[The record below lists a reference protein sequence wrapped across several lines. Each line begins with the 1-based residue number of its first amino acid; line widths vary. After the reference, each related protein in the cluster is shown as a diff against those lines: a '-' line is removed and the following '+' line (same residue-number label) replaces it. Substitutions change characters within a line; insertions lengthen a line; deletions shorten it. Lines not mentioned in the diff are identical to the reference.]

1 MFRNYSPQWIRGRAR
16 PFKGSMMKNILLAL
30 FVLALDFILA
40 PIASAQT
47 QNIYIAATAQG
58 AATGA
63 DCADALAY
71 TFFNST
77 GNWAGSFT
85 AGKISP
91 GTTAV
96 ICGTITAPTGASGF
110 LTFQGSG
117 TSGHP
122 ITLQF
127 ASGAVLTAAY
137 WGTNGAIYS
146 NGNNYITVDGNS
158 LGGTV
163 AASANGTG
171 LANQYDT
178 TKGVYLINCS
188 NCAVRNLNVTNLY
201 VHTCTWV
208 TSGSNPLVNCTDEAG
223 FDSYGI
229 WINGGSNS
237 TITGNLVHDVHWGL
251 TFSFASST
259 TSANDQMTYNTTF
272 NVDHGIFTAD
282 NNSNATVT
290 GFVADHNT
298 SYGGQNWDDNADQN
312 HHDGIHISINSTGS
326 TMPTPQ
332 ISNNYIYSGA
342 SFQGVHANTFIYVAG
357 GCAGCTNGS
366 GITGANVF
374 NNVMVN
380 TFTGT
385 IGSIT
390 CQPIFGTA
398 ALAMYG
404 LNGLAANNTFLGA
417 TTSACG
423 QGNSC
428 IQYLGTGTIQ
438 KNNICQVFSL
448 FTFNDGGSTM
458 SLSNY
463 NDVYGASFDPFHAG
477 STYYT
482 LANWQLCTSG
492 CQTSSGA
499 PDLNSTT
506 ANPLLNTSSVPPY
519 QLTNSGSAAWQKGTN
534 LTSLGIAALDMDAN
548 GVARPAS
555 GNWDMG
561 AYESSASGAV
571 TLTPTFYNFA
581 TTVVGQASSD
591 SPSVFTLANSS
602 GSTITSV
609 SISFTG
615 VNAGDFAQ
623 TTSCGSSL
631 ANGSNC
637 AINVTFTPAAVGSRS
652 ATLSVSDSGAG
663 SPQTSSLSGI
673 AVPSVTNPS
682 PANPV
687 TFGVVVTDPS
697 IPPPVKNEKHA
708 QNLSPYNFDHV
719 ALVGFLR
726 QDRPGNPAGA
736 SASQ

>member
-1 MFRNYSPQWIRGRAR
+1 
-16 PFKGSMMKNILLAL
+16 MMKNISLAL
-30 FVLALDFILA
+30 PVLALGFILA

-47 QNIYIAATAQG
+47 QSIYIAATAQG
-58 AATGA
+58 AGTGA
-63 DCADALAY
+63 DCADALPY
-71 TFFNST
+71 TFFNSSS
-77 GNWAGSFT
+77 NWAGSFT
-85 AGKISP
+85 TGKISP
-91 GTTAV
+91 GTTV
-96 ICGTITAPTGASGF
+96 PICGTITASAGASGF
-110 LTFQGSG
+110 LAFQGSG

-127 ASGAVLTAAY
+127 TAGAVLTAPY

-146 NGNNYITVDGNS
+146 NGNNYITVDGNN

-163 AASANGTG
+163 TASANGT
-171 LANQYDT
+171 
-178 TKGVYLINCS
+178 
-188 NCAVRNLNVTNLY
+188 TNIY
-201 VHTCTWV
+201 VHTCVWV
-208 TSGSNPLVNCTDEAG
+208 TTGSNPLVNCTDEG
-223 FDSYGI
+223 GYNTYSI

-237 TITGNLVHDVHWGL
+237 TITGNAVNDAHWGL
-251 TFSFASST
+251 TFTFNSGT
-259 TSANDQMTYNTTF
+259 TSSNDQITYNTGF
-272 NVDHGIFTAD
+272 NLDHGVFTAD
-282 NNSNATVT
+282 NNSNATIT
-290 GFVADHNT
+290 GFVIDHNNIT
-298 SYGGQNWDDNADQN
+298 GGQNWDDISDQN
-312 HHDGIHISINSTGS
+312 HHDPIHISTNSTGT
-326 TMPTPQ
+326 TMPAPQ
-332 ISNNYIYSGA
+332 ISNNTILTGA
-342 SFQGVHANTFIYVAG
+342 SFQGIHANTAIYIAG
-357 GCAGCTNGS
+357 GCSGCTNGS

-374 NNVMVN
+374 NNVIRSG
-380 TFTGT
+380 FTGT

-390 CQPIFGTA
+390 CQPIYGTA
-398 ALAMYG
+398 AIAMYG
-404 LNGLAANNTFLGA
+404 LNGLAANNTIYGSS
-417 TTSACG
+417 TSACS

-428 IQYLGTGTIQ
+428 IQYLGAGTIQ
-438 KNNICQVFSL
+438 QNNVCQGFSL
-448 FTFNDGGSTM
+448 FTINDGGST
-458 SLSNY
+458 LGFSNY
-463 NDVYGASFDPFHAG
+463 NDVYGTGTTPFHAV
-477 STYYT
+477 STYYA
-482 LANWQLCTSG
+482 LASWQACTSG
-492 CQTSSGA
+492 CQTTAGA

-534 LTSLGIAALDMDAN
+534 LTSLGVAALDIDAN
-548 GVARPAS
+548 GVARPAT

-571 TLTPTFYNFA
+571 TLTPTSYTFA
-581 TTVVGQASSD
+581 TTVVGQPSSD
-591 SPSVFTLANSS
+591 SPAVFTLANSS
-602 GSTITSV
+602 GSTVTSI

-615 VNAGDFAQ
+615 ANAGDFSQ

-631 ANGSNC
+631 ANGSFC
-637 AINVTFTPAAVGSRS
+637 LINVTFTPAAVGSRS